1 LTTGEDARIRALERH
16 VREFWQGHAVEPATW
31 EEGPILDRVP
41 GFATYRVAP
50 RNTGE
55 GWTYVTVGSSVHEA
69 EGGTEFFLVAPTAER
84 AHAETLGMV
93 SHLNSFEEY
102 RLDVG
107 SVIDLGGPWT
117 DGSRMDHLLVSPPY
131 PYGPALEW
139 APEEAGGARFL
150 WLLPVH
156 RSEAA
161 FVAAESLDAF
171 EELLE
176 AEGVNVL
183 DLDRPPLF

>member
-1 LTTGEDARIRALERH
+1 LATGEDARIFALERH
-16 VREFWQGHAVEPATW
+16 VREFWQGHAVEPTTW
-31 EEGPILDRVP
+31 EHAPLLDRVP

-50 RNTGE
+50 RNAGE
-55 GWTYVTVGSSVHEA
+55 GWVHVTVGSSVHE
-69 EGGTEFFLVAPTAER
+69 ERGGTEFFLMAPTGAQ
-84 AHAETLGMV
+84 AHAETLAMV
-93 SHLNSFEEY
+93 SHLHSFEEY
-102 RLDVG
+102 RIGAG
-107 SVIDLGGPWT
+107 SVIDVGGPWT
-117 DGSRMDHLLVSPPY
+117 EGSRMDHLLVSPPY

-139 APEEAGGARFL
+139 APAETGGARFL

-171 EELLE
+171 EEVLE

-183 DLDRPPLF
+183 DTDRAPLV

>member
-1 LTTGEDARIRALERH
+1 LATGEDARIGALERH
-16 VREFWQGHAVEPATW
+16 VREFWQGHAVERSTW
-31 EEGPILDRVP
+31 EHAPLLDRVP
-41 GFATYRVAP
+41 GLAVYRVAP
-50 RNTGE
+50 RSEGE
-55 GWTYVTVGSSVHEA
+55 GWVHVTVGSSLHEA
-69 EGGTEFFLVAPTAER
+69 EGGAEFFLMSPTAAE
-84 AHAETLGMV
+84 AHAETLAMV
-93 SHLNSFEEY
+93 SHLHSFEEY

-117 DGSRMDHLLVSPPY
+117 EGSRMDHLLVSPPY
-131 PYGPALEW
+131 PYGPALER
-139 APEEAGGARFL
+139 ASAEAGGARFL

-161 FVAAESLDAF
+161 LIAGESLEAF

-183 DLDRPPLF
+183 DTDRAPLV

>member
-1 LTTGEDARIRALERH
+1 LTAGEDARIRALERH
-16 VREFWQGHAVEPATW
+16 VREFWQGHAVDPVTW
-31 EEGPILDRVP
+31 EDNPVLDLVP

-50 RNTGE
+50 RSEGE

-69 EGGTEFFLVAPTAER
+69 GGGTEFFLVAPTAER

-93 SHLNSFEEY
+93 SHLHSFEEY

-150 WLLPVH
+150 WLLPIH

-161 FVAAESLDAF
+161 LIGTESLDAF

-183 DLDRPPLF
+183 DADRAPLV

>member
-1 LTTGEDARIRALERH
+1 MATGEDARIFALERH
-16 VREFWQGHAVEPATW
+16 VREFWQGHAVEPTTW
-31 EEGPILDRVP
+31 EHAPLLDRVP

-50 RNTGE
+50 RNAGE
-55 GWTYVTVGSSVHEA
+55 GWVHVTVGSSVHE
-69 EGGTEFFLVAPTAER
+69 ERGGTEFFLMAPTGAQ
-84 AHAETLGMV
+84 AHAETLAMV
-93 SHLNSFEEY
+93 SHLHSFEEY
-102 RLDVG
+102 RIGAG
-107 SVIDLGGPWT
+107 SVIDVGGPWT
-117 DGSRMDHLLVSPPY
+117 EGSRMDHLLVSPPY

-139 APEEAGGARFL
+139 APAETGGARFL

-171 EELLE
+171 EEVLE

-183 DLDRPPLF
+183 DTDRAPLV